1 MFLILFDVYFH
12 HNCRKTIM
20 ENQDIN
26 QARTRFID
34 LTEDYGFKITFEN
47 REHPELMM
55 GFLNAVIRERN
66 IVSITF
72 LNPEPQPF
80 EEEDKRPNYDI
91 SCTDDAGNH
100 FLVEIQKKMYRE
112 YGDRLMVYSGDPLT
126 RILKRGEEY
135 SKVRT
140 LYVISILDGYIKVKG
155 EERPVRDRLL
165 REAHVTVDGGKNI
178 LSDKLNFLF
187 LQLPAVKS
195 VTESSSFLG
204 RWAWYVRHIHE
215 FAEKPEGLDDYFSL
229 LFDAADRNNIS
240 SHKLSI
246 YDRMQ
251 RDEIQIEA
259 EKRYAIEEA
268 RAEEREKAL
277 AEGEARGEAK
287 GKAEVARAMLAKN
300 SPIDFITSVTGLT
313 KAQVQSIAQAL

>member
-1 MFLILFDVYFH
+1 MFLILFDVYFR
-12 HNCRKTIM
+12 HNCRK
-20 ENQDIN
+20 N
-26 QARTRFID
+26 
-34 LTEDYGFKITFEN
+34 DYGKSGHQTGKNEV
-47 REHPELMM
+47 H
-55 GFLNAVIRERN
+55 
-66 IVSITF
+66 
-72 LNPEPQPF
+72 
-80 EEEDKRPNYDI
+80 RPH
-91 SCTDDAGNH
+91 GR
-100 FLVEIQKKMYRE
+100 LKMYRE

-135 SKVRT
+135 SRVRT

-195 VTESSSFLG
+195 VTESSSFLE
-204 RWAWYVRHIHE
+204 RWAWHVRHIHE

-277 AEGEARGEAK
+277 AEGEAK
-287 GKAEVARAMLAKN
+287 SKAEVARAMLAKKT
-300 SPIDFITSVTGLT
+300 PVDFIASVTGLT
-313 KAQVQSIAQAL
+313 EVQVRNIAKAL